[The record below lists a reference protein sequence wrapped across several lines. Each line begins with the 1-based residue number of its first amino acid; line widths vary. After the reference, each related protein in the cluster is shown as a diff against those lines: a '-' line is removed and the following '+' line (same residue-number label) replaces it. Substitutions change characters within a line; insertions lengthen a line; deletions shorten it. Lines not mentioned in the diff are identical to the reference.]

1 MGASQWGGTDG
12 ALSLADNNAVTFF
25 TLPAADFGDSTGSVV
40 LHIDD
45 ASLTEAVLNFSL
57 VPNPAHSELQI
68 NWFNT
73 SQMTVQIFDIRGK
86 LLHTKLV
93 NAAATELDIQDL
105 SAGTYLLQLSNT
117 SGTTVQ
123 KKFVKQ

>member
-1 MGASQWGGTDG
+1 
-12 ALSLADNNAVTFF
+12 LA
-25 TLPAADFGDSTGSVV
+25 
-40 LHIDD
+40 
-45 ASLTEAVLNFSL
+45 
-57 VPNPAHSELQI
+57 PNPAQSELQI

-93 NAAATELDIQDL
+93 NASATELDIQDL